1 MKTLELTNEELN
13 VLAYVVGNEEVKQF
27 IDGKVPESDFGF
39 FDVLREIEKKIEEA
53 KDE

>member
-13 VLAYVVGNEEVKQF
+13 VLAYVVGSEMAKQF
-27 IDGKVPESDFGF
+27 VDDSVPEDDFGF

-53 KDE
+53 KNE